1 MCSSCLDP
9 LSSSSH
15 RLKSVIITYQLLN
28 EEGLPIVEISEPMA
42 ESVPPSSAPEG
53 FIEEE
58 SELVPMHKLSEKER
72 SQRRERA
79 NRILDMLEAEE
90 EQLNRASSERE
101 RAQSNEP
108 SEAQRLADAQAEAAR
123 RLAAR
128 EMQKRMGK
136 ALLKNFTEQREQ
148 EEKARKADE
157 RREEEARSA
166 MPSPAR
172 IKPRKSVS
180 FANVPEVDK
189 VTPKSKPSA
198 AWGDVSVNAFKAGMP
213 KVTLKSEMLSNQPMR
228 LDVIE
233 RIPGKQQESANL
245 EERDSDDE
253 SNPDLPD
260 VDVDEDDGVEET
272 PPLDGDFDDSDV
284 SSKSDLDPD
293 DDDFDFDQAS
303 VHREVALEYLRLRE
317 TIGADAH
324 QAMTAH
330 SHVGENEWDKP
341 VRLSVFRILV
351 HLLTSVFLVGSAIGG
366 YFIGETTQTRYFPV
380 QS

>member
-1 MCSSCLDP
+1 MSDS
-9 LSSSSH
+9 
-15 RLKSVIITYQLLN
+15 
-28 EEGLPIVEISEPMA
+28 A
-42 ESVPPSSAPEG
+42 PPSSAPEG

-58 SELVPMHKLSEKER
+58 ESQFVPMHKLSDIQR

-90 EQLNRASSERE
+90 EQTARAAAERE
-101 RAQSNEP
+101 HTQT
-108 SEAQRLADAQAEAAR
+108 SELSQEQRLADAQAEAAR

-136 ALLKNFTEQREQ
+136 ALLKNFAEQREQ
-148 EEKARKADE
+148 EEKARRADE
-157 RREEEARSA
+157 RREEEARSV

-180 FANVPEVDK
+180 FANVPDVDK

-213 KVTLKSEMLSNQPMR
+213 KVTLKSELLSNQPMK
-228 LDVIE
+228 LDVVE
-233 RIPGKQQESANL
+233 RIPGKQQESTNR
-245 EERDSDDE
+245 EDRDSDDE
-253 SNPDLPD
+253 SIPD
-260 VDVDEDDGVEET
+260 VLDADADDDDDDEET

-293 DDDFDFDQAS
+293 DDEFDFDQAS

-317 TIGADAH
+317 TIGAEAH

-341 VRLSVFRILV
+341 VRTILLYIIA
-351 HLLTSVFLVGSAIGG
+351 HLLTLLSKIGSTIRG
-366 YFIGETTQTRYFPV
+366 YANG
-380 QS
+380 